1 MTDQN
6 PEAKNPLGEMKPFTI
21 AIPVAVARL
30 PEQAQ
35 DKVVSASGDLAAGSA
50 DFRLIGVVWIQTT
63 WKRDCH
69 PMVFLQ
75 YVVRDHPYLTREDFQ
90 SVRITDAGSARPD
103 ADPSTWQRSACPGR
117 LTTRCRTEVSVERSR
132 TISASGSQE
141 GLSCGVALPHALPP
155 VSPQLHLL
163 VVPRRRR

>member
-6 PEAKNPLGEMKPFTI
+6 PETKNPLGEMKPFTI

-35 DKVVSASGDLAAGSA
+35 DKVVSALGDLAAGSA
-50 DFRLIGVVWIQTT
+50 DFRLNGVVWIQTT

-103 ADPSTWQRSACPGR
+103 ADPSTWQ
-117 LTTRCRTEVSVERSR
+117 
-132 TISASGSQE
+132 TIS
-141 GLSCGVALPHALPP
+141 LPWPFDDE
-155 VSPQLHLL
+155 VQD
-163 VVPRRRR
+163 